1 MQQTDHVDCSDL
13 PKEWD
18 GTETI
23 RQRLRD
29 GGKLVS
35 QEKGK
40 DVKIPKCSANYDVM
54 VPILAQIGA
63 GSRLAGI
70 EDLRSAVSQ
79 VYSMNNRESSEDD
92 VDDDAW
98 DIRDMVSFIKR
109 KTRREEVS
117 KEFCLRVL
125 TFYLGLLSGLWVF
138 IWYASIPYDIEN
150 I

>member
-1 MQQTDHVDCSDL
+1 
-13 PKEWD
+13 
-18 GTETI
+18 
-23 RQRLRD
+23 
-29 GGKLVS
+29 
-35 QEKGK
+35 
-40 DVKIPKCSANYDVM
+40 M

-125 TFYLGLLSGLWVF
+125 TFYLGLLSGL
-138 IWYASIPYDIEN
+138 
-150 I
+150 